1 MKINQVEKVA
11 PWPFSGASQKCMEC
25 LLSCAS
31 LGQVQV
37 KTSQHASEGNLS
49 LLGKRE
55 TFCFAFKRKLKRH
68 ATKQKQSERDKVQ
81 ARCGG
86 G

>member
-37 KTSQHASEGNLS
+37 MTSQHASEGNLS

-55 TFCFAFKRKLKRH
+55 TFFFAFKRKLKRH
-68 ATKQKQSERDKVQ
+68 ATKQKQAERDKVQ